1 MAFAGEAPSE
11 SKPLA
16 AVVRCLLRRGEEDN
30 DEEEVVEAVLELDV
44 ARCC

>member
-30 DEEEVVEAVLELDV
+30 DEEEAVLELEV